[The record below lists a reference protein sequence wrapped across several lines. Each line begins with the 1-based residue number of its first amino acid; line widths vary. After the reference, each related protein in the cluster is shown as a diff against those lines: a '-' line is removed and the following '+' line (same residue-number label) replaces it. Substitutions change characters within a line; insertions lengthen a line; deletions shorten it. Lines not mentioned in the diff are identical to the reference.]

1 MSGAVAFEG
10 PSTVVVFLL
19 GDVVFAGAASAPPV
33 LSRRRASGSNFIRNK
48 NTMMV
53 DCREDNLLR

>member
-10 PSTVVVFLL
+10 PSTVVVFVF

-33 LSRRRASGSNFIRNK
+33 LSRRRASDPNFICNK
-48 NTMMV
+48 NIVMV